1 MLLIQKMNQRIYE
14 GQSDG
19 FNSENQVARTNTM
32 SSRETLEIR
41 VEFQKL
47 YENVLDENSV
57 HDSNSA
63 STVSVE
69 ETSGNNNEIEI
80 AQIRKGIKIIIKNS
94 LISN

>member
-1 MLLIQKMNQRIYE
+1 MNKGTYE

-41 VEFQKL
+41 DEFQKL
-47 YENVLDENSV
+47 YENVIDENSV

-69 ETSGNNNEIEI
+69 ETIGNLNETQI
-80 AQIRKGIKIIIKNS
+80 AEIRKGLKI
-94 LISN
+94 LY

>member
-1 MLLIQKMNQRIYE
+1 MNERVNE
-14 GQSDG
+14 EQSDG

-41 VEFQKL
+41 DEFQKL
-47 YENVLDENSV
+47 YENVIDENSV

-69 ETSGNNNEIEI
+69 ETIDNNKIEI
-80 AQIRKGIKIIIKNS
+80 AEMRKGIKIIIKNS

>member
-1 MLLIQKMNQRIYE
+1 MNQRIYE

-41 VEFQKL
+41 DEFQKL
-47 YENVLDENSV
+47 YDNVLNENSV

-69 ETSGNNNEIEI
+69 ETIGILNETQI
-80 AQIRKGIKIIIKNS
+80 AEIRKGLKI
-94 LISN
+94 LY

>member
-1 MLLIQKMNQRIYE
+1 MNQRIYE

-41 VEFQKL
+41 DEFQKL
-47 YENVLDENSV
+47 YDNVLNENSV

-69 ETSGNNNEIEI
+69 ETIGNLNETQI
-80 AQIRKGIKIIIKNS
+80 AEIRKGLKI
-94 LISN
+94 LY

>member
-1 MLLIQKMNQRIYE
+1 MNQRINE

-41 VEFQKL
+41 DEFQKL
-47 YENVLDENSV
+47 YDNVLNENSV

-69 ETSGNNNEIEI
+69 ETIGNLNETQI
-80 AQIRKGIKIIIKNS
+80 AEIRKGLKI
-94 LISN
+94 LY

>member
-1 MLLIQKMNQRIYE
+1 MNLTQVCVTYTKMNQRIYE

-41 VEFQKL
+41 DEFQKL
-47 YENVLDENSV
+47 YENVIDENSV

-69 ETSGNNNEIEI
+69 ETIGNLNEIQI
-80 AQIRKGIKIIIKNS
+80 AEIRKGLKI
-94 LISN
+94 LY